1 MVIGPNRLIIDGF
14 SSFSV
19 KFPLSKFV
27 WFDGKYVTLDKAK
40 VPVTTHA
47 IHYGTSVFEGIRA
60 YWNSK
65 NLFVFR
71 LEDHMKRFRN
81 SGKFYSISLNFT
93 NKQIENA
100 IINLCKKNNIKK
112 TCYIRPFYFVGD
124 YGINLHVTEKA
135 PTNVAIF
142 MFPFGDLFNKKGI
155 TAGVSSWRK
164 FSVSSTPPQAKMG
177 GNYLNSILATQEA
190 KRNGYDEAILLD
202 KLGNVSE
209 APGENIFIVKDD
221 EIITPPLSSSALAG
235 ITRDSIFELAEDRGY
250 KVVIREITRS
260 ELYIADEVFLSGTA
274 AEITPIIRIDQNIVG
289 NGKTGIITSELIA
302 DYTDVV
308 MNRNKKY
315 SEWLTPVY

>member
-1 MVIGPNRLIIDGF
+1 VNF
-14 SSFSV
+14 S
-19 KFPLSKFV
+19 LSKFV
-27 WFDGKYVTLDKAK
+27 WFDGKFVTLDKAK

-65 NLFVFR
+65 NLFIFR
-71 LEDHMKRFRN
+71 LEDHIKRFRN
-81 SGKFYSISLNFT
+81 SGRYYSISLKFS

-100 IINLCKKNNIKK
+100 IINLCKKNKMKK
-112 TCYIRPFYFVGD
+112 SCYIRPFYFVGE

-135 PTNVAIF
+135 PTIVAIF

-164 FSVSSTPPQAKMG
+164 FSVSTTPPQAKMG

-209 APGENIFIVKDD
+209 APGENIFIVKNNQ
-221 EIITPPLSSSALAG
+221 IITPPLSSSALAG
-235 ITRDSIFELAEDRGY
+235 ITRDSIFQLAKDRGY
-250 KVVIREITRS
+250 KVVIREISRS
-260 ELYIADEVFLSGTA
+260 ELYIAEEVFLSGTA
-274 AEITPIIRIDQNIVG
+274 AEITPIIRIDKNEIG
-289 NGKTGIITSELIA
+289 NGRVGAITREIMS
-302 DYTDVV
+302 DYTDLV
-308 MNRNKKY
+308 MNRNEKY
-315 SEWLTPVY
+315 SEWLTRVY

>member
-1 MVIGPNRLIIDGF
+1 M
-14 SSFSV
+14 
-19 KFPLSKFV
+19 KFLLSKFV
-27 WFDGKYVTLDKAK
+27 WLDGKYVTLDKAK

-47 IHYGTSVFEGIRA
+47 IHYGTSIFEGIRA

-65 NLFVFR
+65 NLFLFR

-100 IINLCKKNNIKK
+100 IINLCKKNNMKK
-112 TCYIRPFYFVGD
+112 SCYIRPFYFVGD

-221 EIITPPLSSSALAG
+221 KIITPPLSSSALAG
-235 ITRDSIFELAEDRGY
+235 ITRDSIFELAKDRGY

-274 AEITPIIRIDQNIVG
+274 AEITPIIRIDQNIIG
-289 NGKTGIITSELIA
+289 NGKVGIITRKLIA

>member
-1 MVIGPNRLIIDGF
+1 
-14 SSFSV
+14 V

-100 IINLCKKNNIKK
+100 IINLCKKNNMKK
-112 TCYIRPFYFVGD
+112 SCYIRPFYFVGD

-209 APGENIFIVKDD
+209 APGENIFIVKGD

-235 ITRDSIFELAEDRGY
+235 ITRDSIFELAKDRGY

-274 AEITPIIRIDQNIVG
+274 AEIISIIRIDQNIIG
-289 NGKTGIITSELIA
+289 NGKVGIITSELIS

>member
-1 MVIGPNRLIIDGF
+1 MKF
-14 SSFSV
+14 S
-19 KFPLSKFV
+19 LSKFV
-27 WFDGKYVTLDKAK
+27 WFDGKFVTLDKAK

-65 NLFVFR
+65 NLFIFR
-71 LEDHMKRFRN
+71 LDDHIKRFRN
-81 SGKFYSISLNFT
+81 SGRYYSISLKFS

-100 IINLCKKNNIKK
+100 IINLCKKNKMKK
-112 TCYIRPFYFVGD
+112 SCYIRPFYFVGE

-135 PTNVAIF
+135 PTIVAIF

-164 FSVSSTPPQAKMG
+164 FSVSTTPPQAKMG

-209 APGENIFIVKDD
+209 APGENIFIVKNNQ
-221 EIITPPLSSSALAG
+221 IITPPLSSSALAG
-235 ITRDSIFELAEDRGY
+235 ITRDSIFQLAKDRGY
-250 KVVIREITRS
+250 KVVIREISRS
-260 ELYIADEVFLSGTA
+260 ELYISEEVFLSGTA
-274 AEITPIIRIDQNIVG
+274 AEITPIIRIDKNEIG
-289 NGKTGIITSELIA
+289 NGRVGTITSEIMS
-302 DYTDVV
+302 DYTDLV
-308 MNRNKKY
+308 MNRNEKY
-315 SEWLTPVY
+315 SEWLTRVY